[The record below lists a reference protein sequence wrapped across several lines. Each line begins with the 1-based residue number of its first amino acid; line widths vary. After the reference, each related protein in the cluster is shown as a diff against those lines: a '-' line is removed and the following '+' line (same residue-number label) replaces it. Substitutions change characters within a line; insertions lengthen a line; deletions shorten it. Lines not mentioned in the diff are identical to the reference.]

1 MHHNTDSPRPVFH
14 IEHLCY
20 KREKNGF
27 CFELEIP
34 QLEIARGDFVSV
46 VGESGCG
53 KSTLLDVLGLI
64 LPPSYA
70 QRFELAPRSN
80 LPTFRVPDTSESK
93 LSHIRRHYLGY
104 VLQSGG
110 LLPFLSVGDNIL
122 LAALLRGR
130 TVTESLSLAELGL
143 DEHSKKKPHY
153 LSGGQR
159 QRVALAR
166 ALAGQPEIVLAD
178 EPTAAVDRPT
188 ARRLCEILAEYA
200 RKQRATV
207 LMVTHDHHLLD
218 GLCNR
223 TLTFELEASRD
234 GSSVKSTLREC

>member
-1 MHHNTDSPRPVFH
+1 MFR
-14 IEHLCY
+14 IERLCF

-27 CFELEIP
+27 CFEIEVPKLEIF
-34 QLEIARGDFVSV
+34 RGDFVSV

-64 LPPSYA
+64 LPPSSA
-70 QRFELAPRSN
+70 DRFELTPRPS
-80 LPTFRVPDTSESK
+80 LPTVRIPSTSESK

-122 LAALLRGR
+122 LAGLLRGA
-130 TVTESLSLAELGL
+130 TADDSLSLAELGL
-143 DEHSKKKPHY
+143 DEHSDKKPHY

-188 ARRLCEILAEYA
+188 ARRLCELLADYA
-200 RKQRATV
+200 RKRRATV
-207 LMVTHDHHLLD
+207 VMVTHDHHLLD

-223 TLTFELEASRD
+223 SLTFELSASSN
-234 GSSVKSTLREC
+234 GASVKSTLREC